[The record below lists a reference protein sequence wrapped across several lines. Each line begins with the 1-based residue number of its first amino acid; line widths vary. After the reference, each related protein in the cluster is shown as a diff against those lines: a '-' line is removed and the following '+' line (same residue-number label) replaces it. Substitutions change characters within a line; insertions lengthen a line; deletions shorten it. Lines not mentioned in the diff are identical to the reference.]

1 MNKKTL
7 IALVLLTIAALTY
20 YFLNKK
26 PLGINYKDI
35 ADFSID
41 DTAHIDKI
49 FIADRQGKTIEL
61 DKIGAKNWIIN
72 KNKLADF
79 SKVELLLYT
88 VKNMKVLRPVP
99 ASEHNTA
106 VGDLATLGIKA
117 QFYINGELFKTFYVG
132 SGTQEQNGTY
142 MLIEGS
148 SKPYAVHIPGF
159 FGFLTPR
166 FISDSLV
173 WRDRTV
179 FNFLPNQ
186 IKSIEVKYTN
196 DTKGFFIDNTNLQNP
211 QILYLN
217 QQPKPITDKQ
227 FLKFYIASFKNLNFD
242 GYDENQSQNL
252 IDSVLKTN
260 IIASL
265 KIVDLNGKE
274 HHLKL
279 YNKAIDKHTKNIVD
293 ETTGKELAYD
303 SERYWAF
310 FNNDKSLMLVQ
321 HYNFGKV
328 LKLIDD
334 FK

>member
-1 MNKKTL
+1 MNKKTIIAFILL
-7 IALVLLTIAALTY
+7 IVVALTY
-20 YFLNKK
+20 YIINKK
-26 PLGINYKDI
+26 PWGVNFKDI
-35 ADFSID
+35 ADFSIE
-41 DTAHIDKI
+41 DTANIDQI
-49 FIADRQGKTIEL
+49 FIADRVGKTL
-61 DKIGAKNWIIN
+61 VLNKVAPQTWIIN
-72 KNKLADF
+72 NNKLADF
-79 SKVELLLYT
+79 SKIELLLST
-88 VKNMKVLRPVP
+88 VKTMKVLRPVP
-99 ASEHNTA
+99 TSEHNTA

-117 QFYINGELFKTFYVG
+117 QFYVNGKLNKTYYVG

-211 QILYLN
+211 QIAYLN

-274 HHLKL
+274 HYLKL

-293 ETTGKELAYD
+293 ETTGKELAFD
-303 SERYWAF
+303 TERYWAF